1 MPEEKKP
8 VPQEEQQTQ
17 KKDIDLLKEIENLRA
32 NSVSKEEYQKVVDE
46 KQQII
51 DEVINKRSSSDDQ
64 PPSIREPN
72 EVRKELLNTHTNLK
86 FAELMLELR
95 ESCVKHGEPDPFL
108 PVSSQS
114 SPTGE
119 DIAGAEKSA
128 KVLSEAV
135 EYAEGSP
142 ELFNKY
148 LETHVNKTDFDKK
161 YAFKRN

>member
-1 MPEEKKP
+1 MPEETK
-8 VPQEEQQTQ
+8 VPQEEQQ
-17 KKDIDLLKEIENLRA
+17 KPKDIDLLKEIENLKA

-51 DEVINKRSSSDDQ
+51 DEVINKRSSNDEQ
-64 PPSIREPN
+64 PKLREPT
-72 EVRKELLNTHTNLK
+72 EIRKELLNPQTNLK
-86 FAELMLELR
+86 YAELLLELR
-95 ESCVKHGEPDPFL
+95 DSCIEHEEPDPFL

-148 LETHVNKTDFDKK
+148 LETHVGKTDYDKK
-161 YAFKRN
+161 YANKRN

>member
-1 MPEEKKP
+1 MPEKEP
-8 VPQEEQQTQ
+8 VPQEEQQ
-17 KKDIDLLKEIENLRA
+17 KPKDIDLLKEIENLKA
-32 NSVSKEEYQKVVDE
+32 NTVSKEEYQKVVDE

-51 DEVINKRSSSDDQ
+51 DEVINKRSSNDDQ
-64 PPSIREPN
+64 TPSSREPN
-72 EVRKELLNTHTNLK
+72 EIRKELLNPHTNLK
-86 FAELMLELR
+86 CAELMLELR
-95 ESCVKHGEPDPFL
+95 DSCIEHGEPDPFL
-108 PVSSQS
+108 PVSSQR

-148 LETHVNKTDFDKK
+148 LEKHVNPTDFDKK
-161 YAFKRN
+161 YASKRN